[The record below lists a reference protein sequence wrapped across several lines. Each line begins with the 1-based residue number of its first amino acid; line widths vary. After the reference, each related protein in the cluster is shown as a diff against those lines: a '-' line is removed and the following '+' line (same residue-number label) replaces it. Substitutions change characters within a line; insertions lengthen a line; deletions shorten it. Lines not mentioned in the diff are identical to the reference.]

1 MKKCLS
7 ILIIAAVS
15 LFADTNDISVN
26 MSLYLYPYYDA
37 DKAKEIRQI
46 IQESSKGKCI
56 DNERKDLMCT
66 MPPEELVHIIE
77 QDSIKGI
84 SVLKIPNVDSEF
96 GAVGLTI
103 REKPQKIFKV
113 LKVYKA
119 TPAYKHLQIGDEILE
134 IDGMDVKTFTLE
146 EIVQKLRGKPNTAVT
161 LKILRDNVTLIKTI
175 TRSIIKIQDEEMIT
189 SNQDGNLQIA
199 IESFDLRF
207 SDKLANILIKNP
219 SKKLTVDLRNSAGG
233 NFSEI
238 LSTLSIFLPPH
249 KELFYSTNKDNKE
262 IQSTPGEKKI
272 TEYTQTEKIITTV
285 KYNNE
290 VEIIVDET
298 THAGSLLFAYSM
310 ATYYP
315 KCKLI
320 GDKSGEF
327 GYLYI
332 GVGLPKST
340 DSSIDYALKIANG
353 QFYTM
358 DGKVLSGKKLF
369 DTINMLNK

>member
-1 MKKCLS
+1 MKKYLF
-7 ILIIAAVS
+7 ILIIAVS
-15 LFADTNDISVN
+15 SLAADANDVSVN
-26 MSLYLYPYYDA
+26 ISLYLDQHYDA
-37 DKAKEIRQI
+37 DQAKEIRQI
-46 IQESSKGKCI
+46 IKESSNGKCV
-56 DNERKDLMCT
+56 DNDRKDLICT
-66 MPPEELVHIIE
+66 MSPEELVQIIE

-84 SVLKIPNVDSEF
+84 LVLKFPRENGEF

-119 TPAYKHLQIGDEILE
+119 TPAYKYLQIGDEILE
-134 IDGMDVKTFTLE
+134 IDGIDVKTLTLDTLA
-146 EIVQKLRGKPNTAVT
+146 QKLRGKPNTPVT
-161 LKILRDNVTLIKTI
+161 LKILRDNVILTKTI

-189 SNQDGNLQIA
+189 SNQDGNLQIG
-199 IESFDLRF
+199 IEDFDSRF

-219 SKKLTVDLRNSAGG
+219 SKKLTIDLRNSAGG

-238 LSTLSIFLPPH
+238 LSTLGIFLPPH
-249 KELFYSTNKDNKE
+249 KELFYSMNKDNKE

-285 KYNNE
+285 KYNNA

-340 DSSIDYALKIANG
+340 DSSIDYALNIATG
-353 QFYTM
+353 QFYTL

-369 DTINMLNK
+369 DVVKTK

>member
-1 MKKCLS
+1 MKRYLF
-7 ILIIAAVS
+7 LLMIAISS
-15 LFADTNDISVN
+15 LVADAKDVSVN

-37 DKAKEIRQI
+37 AKANEIREI
-46 IQESSKGKCI
+46 IQKSAKGKCV
-56 DNERKDLMCT
+56 DNDRKDLICT
-66 MPPEELVHIIE
+66 MSPEELVQIIE

-84 SVLKIPNVDSEF
+84 SVLKFPHENGEF

-119 TPAYKHLQIGDEILE
+119 TPAYKYLQIGDEILE
-134 IDGMDVKTFTLE
+134 IDGIDVKTLTLDE
-146 EIVQKLRGKPNTAVT
+146 LAKKMRGKPNTPVT
-161 LKILRDNVTLIKTI
+161 LKILRDNVILTKTI

-189 SNQDGNLQIA
+189 SNQDGNLQIG
-199 IESFDLRF
+199 IEDFDLRF

-219 SKKLTVDLRNSAGG
+219 SKKLTIDLRNSAGG

-249 KELFYSTNKDNKE
+249 KELFYTTKNGEKEVHSTPINTTLKYNKD
-262 IQSTPGEKKI
+262 
-272 TEYTQTEKIITTV
+272 
-285 KYNNE
+285 

-320 GDKSGEF
+320 GDNSGEF

-332 GVGLPKST
+332 GVGLPQST
-340 DSSIDYALKIANG
+340 DSSSDYALKIATG
-353 QFYTM
+353 EFYTM
-358 DGKVLSGKKLF
+358 DNKVLSGKKLF
-369 DTINMLNK
+369 DVIKTKQDNK